1 MQNIILSLSN
11 PFYHQSLLRKS
22 DPVFLIYNDYLKGH
36 IIMSYEDFINL
47 ANELQSSHNIINVE
61 EAIPSQSQKQINI
74 PSSLNLIDFFP
85 HPETKNLHQLT
96 MQNSAQGHY
105 ERLFLRYEDNQ
116 ILQSQLCKSLVY
128 FLNPWLVKIQSNCV
142 LEIYNIHFPKFS
154 FQYEL
159 SNNEGK

>member
-47 ANELQSSHNIINVE
+47 ANELQSSHNVINVE

-85 HPETKNLHQLT
+85 HPETQNLH
-96 MQNSAQGHY
+96 
-105 ERLFLRYEDNQ
+105 
-116 ILQSQLCKSLVY
+116 
-128 FLNPWLVKIQSNCV
+128 
-142 LEIYNIHFPKFS
+142 
-154 FQYEL
+154 
-159 SNNEGK
+159 